1 MAFQKTLSFLVF
13 FLLIVNPEVS
23 RAQHWS
29 HGWYPG
35 GKRELDPPQ
44 YEPVSEELK
53 LCEGENC
60 IFLQSS
66 QKDFVRSF
74 LTDMLVRRF
83 QKTN

>member
-1 MAFQKTLSFLVF
+1 MAIQKTLSFLVF
-13 FLLIVNPEVS
+13 FLLIVNPEFS

-35 GKRELDPPQ
+35 GKRELDLPQ
-44 YEPVSEELK
+44 SAPVSEELK

-60 IFLQSS
+60 IFLRSS
-66 QKDFVRSF
+66 QKDFVRSI